1 MHRVIVSVGRYLHP
15 KEATEHDPST
25 TLEAF
30 FFPFSHIYLWLIP
43 GTVLVLAE
51 HYIPFPCICSA
62 PTRRQ

>member
-51 HYIPFPCICSA
+51 HYM
-62 PTRRQ
+62 